1 METTKDMV
9 NHPKHYTQYKH
20 EVIELVACFD
30 FVTGNAIK
38 YLLRAADKNGV
49 EDLEKAVWYLNYGA
63 EHPES
68 ATLLKPYGLVE
79 LAETYGN
86 PIVTDLVRGIDLA
99 SAGVSV
105 VTGAVATAFKR
116 ASDQVAMLIKLTKAI
131 RSKEERKEVQD
142 AIDNAMDL
150 WRYTSKEERKEQLK
164 GEQNTIPTDIYRVTS
179 VTYR

>member
-1 METTKDMV
+1 MKTTEDMV

-20 EVIELVACFD
+20 EVIDLTSCFD

-63 EHPES
+63 ENPEGV
-68 ATLLKPYGLVE
+68 TLSKPCGVVE

-86 PIVTDLVRGIDLA
+86 PIVTDLVRGIYQSRADDN
-99 SAGVSV
+99 GDI
-105 VTGAVATAFKR
+105 ATAFKR
-116 ASDQVAMLIKLTKAI
+116 ASDKVAMLIKFSKI
-131 RSKEERKEVQD
+131 FRSKKEQEEMQD
-142 AIDNAMDL
+142 AVDDAIAL
-150 WRYTSKEERKEQLK
+150 WRC
-164 GEQNTIPTDIYRVTS
+164 TS

>member
-1 METTKDMV
+1 MEMAEDMV

-20 EVIELVACFD
+20 EVIELTSCFD
-30 FVTGNAIK
+30 FVTGNAVK

-68 ATLLKPYGLVE
+68 ATLLKPCGLVD

-105 VTGAVATAFKR
+105 SIGAVTTAFKR
-116 ASDQVAMLIKLTKAI
+116 ASDQVATFIKFTKII
-131 RSKEERKEVQD
+131 RSKEEQKEVQD
-142 AIDNAMDL
+142 DRDDDSEFLHCGDNAKSL
-150 WRYTSKEERKEQLK
+150 WKW
-164 GEQNTIPTDIYRVTS
+164 RVTS

>member
-20 EVIELVACFD
+20 EVIELTSCFD
-30 FVTGNAIK
+30 FVTGNAVK

-68 ATLLKPYGLVE
+68 ATLLKPYGLAE

-99 SAGVSV
+99 IAGVSV
-105 VTGAVATAFKR
+105 DIGAVTTAFKR

-131 RSKEERKEVQD
+131 RSKKEQEEAWD
-142 AIDNAMDL
+142 ALDNAMGI
-150 WRYTSKEERKEQLK
+150 WRYAL
-164 GEQNTIPTDIYRVTS
+164 
-179 VTYR
+179 